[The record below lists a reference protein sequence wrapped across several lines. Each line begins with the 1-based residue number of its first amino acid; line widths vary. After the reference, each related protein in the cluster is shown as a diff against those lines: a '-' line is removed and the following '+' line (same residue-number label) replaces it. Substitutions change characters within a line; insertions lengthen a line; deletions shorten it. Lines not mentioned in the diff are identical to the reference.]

1 MIKHSLEFYIVLLHS
16 SSIPECMKWTL
27 PSLNLDMSIAVNG
40 FQSKLKNRMA
50 NSEDPDEMAGTAVN
64 RGFSLNSKTEWQ
76 MCTLSVGLALSKLI
90 LPPVYLV
97 IS

>member
-1 MIKHSLEFYIVLLHS
+1 MNSSILEFRHVH
-16 SSIPECMKWTL
+16 CCKQ
-27 PSLNLDMSIAVNG
+27 G